1 MQLRALQNS
10 SLPHGALVRD
20 RVVPN
25 HTSLA
30 SWYRAHTNGWL
41 VRVHPGVSR
50 LAITPVTPLLRVEAA
65 VAAAMPGSM
74 AAGLT
79 AAWLWG
85 AESAWTDT
93 IELLAPP
100 LRHPGRL
107 DGVVY
112 HRSAS
117 TSAPEAH
124 HVAGIR
130 TCCPLRATLD
140 VAAWHPERLECVM
153 DELLLLGHFD
163 VDLLGE
169 VLWRERRRGRPGV
182 RALEMALRRRPSGRT
197 PRPTPGPL
205 VTS

>member
-1 MQLRALQNS
+1 MQLRALQNL
-10 SLPHGALVRD
+10 SLPHGALVRE
-20 RVVPN
+20 RAVPD

-50 LAITPVTPLLRVEAA
+50 LAVTPVTPLLRVEAA

-74 AAGLT
+74 AGGLT

-85 AESAWTDT
+85 AGSAWADT
-93 IELLAPP
+93 VELLAPP
-100 LRHPGRL
+100 MRHPGRL
-107 DGVVY
+107 DGVVF

-117 TSAPEAH
+117 ANAPEPQF
-124 HVAGIR
+124 VSGIR
-130 TCCPLRATLD
+130 TCDPLRATLD
-140 VAAWHPERLECVM
+140 VAAWHPDRLDRVM
-153 DELLLLGHFD
+153 DELID
-163 VDLLGE
+163 VGVLEMDLLSE

-182 RALEMALRRRPSGRT
+182 RALETAIARRCSATMRC
-197 PRPTPGPL
+197 PR

>member
-10 SLPHGALVRD
+10 SLPHGTLVRD

-25 HTSLA
+25 NTSLA
-30 SWYRAHTNGWL
+30 SWYRGHTNGWL

-50 LAITPVTPLLRVEAA
+50 LATTPVTPLLRVEAA

-74 AAGLT
+74 AGGLT

-85 AESAWTDT
+85 AESAWSDT

-112 HRSAS
+112 HRSATAS
-117 TSAPEAH
+117 PPETH
-124 HVAGIR
+124 LVAGIR
-130 TCCPLRATLD
+130 TCNALRATLD
-140 VAAWHPERLECVM
+140 IAAWHPDRLERVM
-153 DELLLLGHFD
+153 DELLVLGRIDVGLLGD
-163 VDLLGE
+163 

-182 RALEMALRRRPSGRT
+182 RALEAALQQRRRVT
-197 PRPTPGPL
+197 TPGPL